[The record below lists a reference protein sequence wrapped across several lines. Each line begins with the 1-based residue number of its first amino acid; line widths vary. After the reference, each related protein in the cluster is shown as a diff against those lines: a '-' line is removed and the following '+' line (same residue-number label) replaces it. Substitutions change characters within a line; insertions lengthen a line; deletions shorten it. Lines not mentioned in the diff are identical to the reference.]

1 MTDAAHTVVIGL
13 GNPLMADDGI
23 GLVALERLAGDWDLG
38 DGIEL
43 VDGGTWGMNLLPLL
57 EASDDVIFL
66 DAIRTGAAPGTVVTL
81 EREELPRGL
90 MLKMSPHQI
99 DLREVLAL
107 LALRGTLP
115 ARLVAL
121 GIAPDRVE
129 MSTALSAVAEA
140 ALPALLQR
148 VTALLAERGH
158 HCQPRSAA
166 PCTS

>member
-1 MTDAAHTVVIGL
+1 MTDAARTVVIGL

-23 GLVALERLAGDWDLG
+23 GLAALERLAEGWVLG
-38 DGIEL
+38 DDVEL

-57 EASDDVIFL
+57 EGSDDVVFL

-81 EREELPRGL
+81 ERDELPRGL
-90 MLKMSPHQI
+90 MLKLSPHQI
-99 DLREVLAL
+99 DLREILAL
-107 LALRGTLP
+107 LTLRGTLP
-115 ARLVAL
+115 ARVVAL

-129 MSTALSAVAEA
+129 MSTELSAVAEA

-148 VTALLAERGH
+148 VTALLAERGRR
-158 HCQPRSAA
+158 CQPRSVA